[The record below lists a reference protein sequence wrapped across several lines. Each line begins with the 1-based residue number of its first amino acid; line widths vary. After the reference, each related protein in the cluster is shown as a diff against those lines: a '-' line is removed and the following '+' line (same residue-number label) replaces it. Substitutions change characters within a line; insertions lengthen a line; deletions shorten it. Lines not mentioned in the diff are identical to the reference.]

1 MKSVTRF
8 LSSAGLVAAVLLLS
22 GCAGLNSSQQV
33 SGKRSEVVSAALS
46 QVGTPYRY
54 GANAPGRALD
64 CSALTHYAYQQA
76 GVPIPRMSVDQLR
89 RARPVPLEAL
99 RPGDLV
105 FFHTGPGV
113 HHVGLMVD
121 KNRFVHASTS
131 QHKVGL
137 TRLYAPYWTARY
149 VGAGSYLD

>member
-1 MKSVTRF
+1 MKSDTRI
-8 LSSAGLVAAVLLLS
+8 LPAVGLIASVLLG
-22 GCAGLNSSQQV
+22 GCAGLSSSPQV

-54 GANAPGRALD
+54 GANRPGQALD
-64 CSALTHYAYQQA
+64 CSALTSYAYRQV
-76 GVPIPRMSVDQLR
+76 GVRIPRMSGDQLR
-89 RARPVPLEAL
+89 AAKPVRLEAL

-113 HHVGLMVD
+113 SHVGLMVD
-121 KNRFVHASTS
+121 KNRFVHASTAMH
-131 QHKVGL
+131 QVGL
-137 TRLYAPYWTARY
+137 TRLYTPYWSARY